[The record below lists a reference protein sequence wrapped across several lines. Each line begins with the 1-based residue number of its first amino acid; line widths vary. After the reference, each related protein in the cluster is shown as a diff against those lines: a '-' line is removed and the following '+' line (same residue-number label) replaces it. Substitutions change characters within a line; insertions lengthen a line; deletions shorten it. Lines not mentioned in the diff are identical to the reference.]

1 MPRKA
6 TIADT
11 PVGDLSHSWTRYLR
25 AESKSDTTIRNYLRT
40 LRQFSAYL
48 DENRSSATPAEIGDE
63 EIQDFLIAVADR
75 TSSNT
80 AAFHY
85 RNLKALY
92 KWLTSGREQAIRR
105 SENPMLDVTPPKTV
119 DPPRPAFSDEEVQS
133 LIKACRG
140 TSFAARRD
148 EAIIRTF
155 WGTGIRLGGMTGLR
169 YDPDHPQLDND
180 DKNDVFLDGK
190 QPLLRLR
197 LKGGRVH
204 LVPIGAKT
212 VMALDRYLRARATHS
227 KAHASALWIGQQGGL
242 ATEGIQRILKRRATQ
257 AGITSRVHAHRFRR
271 TLATRL
277 LDEDVDRTY
286 VAQILGWQ
294 DLRHVAL
301 YASDTEQQ
309 RAWSALQRAGIDGR
323 V

>member
-1 MPRKA
+1 MPR
-6 TIADT
+6 TSIADT
-11 PVGDLSHSWTRYLR
+11 PVGELHRSWTRYLR
-25 AESKSDTTIRNYLRT
+25 AESKSDATIRNYMVT
-40 LRQFSAYL
+40 LKQFSAYL
-48 DENRSSATPAEIGDE
+48 DENGLPATPAEITDE

-75 TSSNT
+75 TSSNN
-80 AAFHY
+80 AAFHF
-85 RNLKALY
+85 RNLRALY
-92 KWLTSGREQAIRR
+92 RWLTSNREQVIRR

-119 DPPRPAFSDEEVQS
+119 DPPRPAFGDEEVQA

-155 WGTGIRLGGMTGLR
+155 WSTGIRLGGMSGLR
-169 YDPDHPQLDND
+169 YDPDHSQLDNND
-180 DKNDVFLDGK
+180 RNDVFLDGK
-190 QPLLRLR
+190 QPLIRLR
-197 LKGGRVH
+197 LKGGKVH
-204 LVPIGAKT
+204 LVPLGAKT
-212 VMALDRYLRARATHS
+212 VMALDRYLRMRATHPQ
-227 KAHASALWIGQQGGL
+227 AHDPALWVGQQGALGDV
-242 ATEGIQRILKRRATQ
+242 GIHHVLKRRGSQ

-309 RAWSALQRAGIDGR
+309 RAWSALQRTGIDGR